1 MSSRKNTI
9 KTYTLADAQSL
20 AASFQTVSTSV
31 ERLDRVCLYIDVKTS
46 DAVGNVSV
54 QSSIDNETWV
64 DLPLGL
70 VSIAGA
76 DQDYFIDL
84 QVTSIPWVRVAWT
97 RTSGTGT
104 LTAKLSAKES

>member
-31 ERLDRVCLYIDVKTS
+31 ERLDRICLYIDVQTTS
-46 DAVGNVSV
+46 AVGAVAV

-70 VSIAGA
+70 TGISSAN
-76 DQDYFIDL
+76 QDYLIDL
-84 QVTSIPWVRVAWT
+84 QVTSIPWIRVAWT